1 MTRLKKWNE
10 TETKKL
16 IENYYNKTIQELMVL
31 FPKRSQESI
40 NNKIKRLKIDG
51 KISGGKEENTI
62 QRSYDQRG
70 QELALTP
77 NQEI

>member
-16 IENYYNKTIQELMVL
+16 IENYNHKTIQELMIL

-40 NNKIKRLKIDG
+40 NNKIKRLKSEG
-51 KISGGKEENTI
+51 KISGGKEEEAI
-62 QRSYDQRG
+62 QRSYNQRG
-70 QELALTP
+70 QDLIFTVDQAS
-77 NQEI
+77 